1 MKHIGHTI
9 YNDERYGGNEVL
21 RGKNSS
27 NYKQFI
33 RNSFNDCPRQC
44 LHAKSLGFT
53 HPTTK
58 EEMVFDSDLPD
69 DMFKVVE
76 RWRSY
81 VQNNEI

>member
-1 MKHIGHTI
+1 
-9 YNDERYGGNEVL
+9 
-21 RGKNSS
+21 
-27 NYKQFI
+27 FI
-33 RNSFNDCPRQC
+33 
-44 LHAKSLGFT
+44 

-69 DMFKVVE
+69 DMLKVVE